1 MQYNGIKAKSFK
13 MQDGGTLV
21 ELRYDATN
29 NKINGVY
36 ISKDNGTTFKKLLD
50 EDEVSTRINNFIATI
65 QSGLSTPISINLESA
80 LPNISNAVAWSS
92 VSDVSTSTTYS
103 AGDKLAKDGVMY
115 EVINTVSIKDDGS
128 DDPQTFLNSGDMKVF
143 VKDGTYYS
151 IQNMDITKPGH
162 TGRAWYNSNASINT
176 WQTSYDDTG
185 RPIME
190 YDDITVGEQIA
201 EDSTIT
207 KDKVF
212 YRALTDVTCS
222 GNWVTD
228 KSNFE
233 ELKTSGAILN
243 HFEANRY
250 YSENEMIIEDNVIY
264 TRKTAGTSSATL
276 GADIS
281 NWEPQTRLHTSGS
294 RHVEFKI
301 STATYPSAGIWTTQN
316 LVYVDGDQSMIGTN
330 TLIVPVDGLYYAHIF
345 PFTVLP
351 TAGSSIIRITNP
363 ATSAVLSVN
372 ISGALGA
379 SNFSSQSG
387 LDAILHLSKGDMLRV
402 EMYSTVKPTSSNPS
416 PCEFGLIAEDQ
427 SDNVVAEADYEAFT
441 STTNSITPIALKNI
455 TNPSVI
461 SSSGIITLPEDGTYV
476 LSIDSLNSVSGA
488 SQGTYSTYVFRGS
501 ETTAIAYATGT
512 GTSGQMYPLTTIIGG
527 YKGDT
532 YSIKRVKNV
541 AQPNLVIQSDKRGIK
556 LLKLK
561 SVTQSL
567 NSQDL
572 YNEYLQR
579 LPSGVTPNSYE
590 GWLKGLVSRNQ
601 LRVKVKVVNQTRA
614 TTGLIQHK
622 FTYIEGEQSMLNNNC
637 FVAPVAGLYSIY
649 IPSFATNGSHTANS
663 VGWTTV
669 MRGVT
674 NVDDAYIGFAYTN
687 NTITIPNCEVVVWL
701 DKDEVVSAWW
711 GENQTNSISLLRNNY
726 DSYAEF
732 TLIQGGH
739 PQIEYPN
746 TWTPGVE
753 YDFGNGLYGQRF
765 TGTYSLS
772 AKQWKSIN
780 LSTLIP
786 SSIIDYGGT
795 IQQSTWFNTLPLS
808 YIGTDGALQSEAT
821 IWYDPSNNTGLT
833 VSIYFSAAQSNSKYD
848 VWVKYTK

>member
-92 VSDVSTSTTYS
+92 VSGVSTSTTYS

-162 TGRAWYNSNASINT
+162 TGRAWYNSNASVNT

-212 YRALTDVTCS
+212 YRALQDVTCS
-222 GNWVTD
+222 GNWATD
-228 KSNFE
+228 KSKFE

-243 HFEANRY
+243 QFEANRY

-264 TRKTAGTSSATL
+264 TRKTAGTSGATL
-276 GADIS
+276 GADIA

-301 STATYPSAGIWTTQN
+301 STATYPSASSWATQN

-330 TLIVPVDGLYYAHIF
+330 TLIAPVDGLYYAHIF

-351 TAGSSIIRITNP
+351 KAGSSIIRLVDST
-363 ATSAVLSVN
+363 TSAVYTANV
-372 ISGALGA
+372 SGALGA
-379 SNFSSQSG
+379 ANYESQG
-387 LDAILHLSKGDMLRV
+387 GFDTILHLSKGDKLQV
-402 EMYSTVKPTSSNPS
+402 EIYSTVKPTTSSS
-416 PCEFGLIAEDQ
+416 IPCEFGLIAEDQ
-427 SDNVVAEADYEAFT
+427 SDNLVCEAQIVNYT
-441 STTNSITPIALKNI
+441 SLTTSETNMKLQDIS
-455 TNPSVI
+455 NPSVL
-461 SSSGIITLPEDGTYV
+461 SSTGMITLPEDGSYFV
-476 LSIDSLNSVSGA
+476 NIDFMQSAAGG
-488 SQGTYSTYVFRGS
+488 SQGTATTFVSNSTKTTRYIISKNNDMTNGQIQSLSGILTGS
-501 ETTAIAYATGT
+501 
-512 GTSGQMYPLTTIIGG
+512 
-527 YKGDT
+527 KGEQFQISHSKT
-532 YSIKRVKNV
+532 V
-541 AQPNLVIQSDKRGIK
+541 AQSGLTYPSNYKRYARIF
-556 LLKLK
+556 KLK
-561 SVTQSL
+561 SVEHKL
-567 NSQDL
+567 EPVDL
-572 YNEYLQR
+572 YNEYINR
-579 LPSGVTPNSYE
+579 VPSGMTPMSYDSWVKSIVQRNQYRVE
-590 GWLKGLVSRNQ
+590 AKSIAVGLV
-601 LRVKVKVVNQTRA
+601 VNAWTNIPSQYSS
-614 TTGLIQHK
+614 GV
-622 FTYIEGEQSMLNNNC
+622 QSMLDDNK
-637 FVAPVAGLYSIY
+637 FIAPVAGLYYFTLNSALNTTGVKSVNCTLIEK
-649 IPSFATNGSHTANS
+649 NGSKRITYLETNNS
-663 VGWTTV
+663 TTNFSGATTV
-669 MRGVT
+669 
-674 NVDDAYIGFAYTN
+674 I
-687 NTITIPNCEVVVWL
+687 WL
-701 DKDEVVSAWW
+701 DKDEYLQPRVLSRTAD
-711 GENQTNSISLLRNNY
+711 TYPASIIM
-726 DSYAEF
+726 EF
-732 TLIQGGH
+732 GLIQGGH
-739 PQIEYPN
+739 PLENYPN
-746 TWTPGVE
+746 TWEPNVE

-765 TGTYSLS
+765 TGSVTHTATHTTQDVVLTSTIPDSLISSGGKWNRGSTYWTLSIGQTTPLAISTNGDIDLLS
-772 AKQWKSIN
+772 AIAIDHTRGLLVRFYNNVAQT
-780 LSTLIP
+780 ST
-786 SSIIDYGGT
+786 
-795 IQQSTWFNTLPLS
+795 
-808 YIGTDGALQSEAT
+808 
-821 IWYDPSNNTGLT
+821 YD
-833 VSIYFSAAQSNSKYD
+833 I
-848 VWVKYTK
+848 WVKYTK